1 MEKFTYNSKTVEVP
15 SYLDEV
21 SSEQYRQFLIL
32 SVLMNRG
39 TISPGQFRVKWLS
52 FLLGMKADYTMYRRE
67 IIQELDG
74 QLEKLD
80 GFFSYTTG
88 KKGERIV
95 TPILKTGRNLMQDFG
110 GWHGVGDMLNGL
122 TFGNFCDCLD
132 LLQQSRQAAAEK
144 DDPAINE
151 IFQDI
156 TLKLY
161 RYKDPEKTPAIPSLL
176 AIHAVNFFSAV
187 WEMVLSG
194 PVYIGGEA
202 IDFRILFQKLASED
216 RKADDKT
223 GWTGIVFEVAASGV
237 FGNKKEVDDTP
248 FWDVL
253 LYLYN
258 VSLSICTKNVTKNE
272 NDNRN
277 KKQDQEIR
285 GVTPESV
292 CMCRGGM
299 YDRLRSYGRRKTG

>member
-1 MEKFTYNSKTVEVP
+1 MEKFTYNNKTVEVP
-15 SYLDEV
+15 SCLNEV

-67 IIQELDG
+67 IIRELDG

-88 KKGERIV
+88 KEGERIV

-132 LLQQSRQAAAEK
+132 LLQQSKQAAAEK

-161 RYKDPEKTPAIPSLL
+161 RYKDPEKTPAVPSLL

-253 LYLYN
+253 LYLYKCKFEY
-258 VSLSICTKNVTKNE
+258 LHQK
-272 NDNRN
+272 RN
-277 KKQDQEIR
+277 KK
-285 GVTPESV
+285 
-292 CMCRGGM
+292 
-299 YDRLRSYGRRKTG
+299 

>member
-1 MEKFTYNSKTVEVP
+1 MEKFTYNSKTAEVP
-15 SYLDEV
+15 SCLDEV

-67 IIQELDG
+67 IIRELD
-74 QLEKLD
+74 
-80 GFFSYTTG
+80 
-88 KKGERIV
+88 GERIV

-110 GWHGVGDMLNGL
+110 SWHGVGDMLNGL

-132 LLQQSRQAAAEK
+132 LLQQSKQAATEK
-144 DDPAINE
+144 DEPAINE

-161 RYKDPEKTPAIPSLL
+161 RYKDPEKMPAVPSLL

-194 PVYIGGEA
+194 PVYIGGED

-253 LYLYN
+253 LYLYKCKFEY
-258 VSLSICTKNVTKNE
+258 LHQK
-272 NDNRN
+272 RN
-277 KKQDQEIR
+277 KK
-285 GVTPESV
+285 
-292 CMCRGGM
+292 
-299 YDRLRSYGRRKTG
+299 